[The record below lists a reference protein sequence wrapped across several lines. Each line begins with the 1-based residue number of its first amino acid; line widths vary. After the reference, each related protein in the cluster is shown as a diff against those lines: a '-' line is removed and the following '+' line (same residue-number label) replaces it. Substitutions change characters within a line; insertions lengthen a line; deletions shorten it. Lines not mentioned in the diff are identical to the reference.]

1 MADAKKSLLEFKQ
14 KVDLVLD
21 AFFEQVIAENK
32 DIDKNITDAI
42 AYAQK
47 ITMSGGKRA
56 RAAFV
61 YYGYIAAGGKERKK
75 ITQASISI
83 ELIHSFLL
91 MHDDII
97 DRDSLRHG
105 VKTTHIYYSEIAKK
119 YFKNKDCD
127 HFGNSMAIII
137 GDMLNS
143 LGNRV
148 LFESK
153 FSPEL
158 IIKALHR
165 MQDIVSSTIIG
176 ETEDVMIE
184 NFGKATEA
192 EIMKMYKNK
201 TAKYTIEG
209 PLHLGAILAGA
220 DQEFLRSLSAYSIPA
235 GIAFQIQDDILGV
248 FGNINKTGKPVG
260 SDVRQGKQTILVVK
274 ALETANSTQKEI
286 FKKCL
291 GNDALTQSDLEQF
304 RTVIIET
311 GSLEYAQKLARILIS
326 EAKQKIDQV
335 AMEEESK
342 EFLVGIADYVLNREV

>member
-1 MADAKKSLLEFKQ
+1 MTDAKKLLLEFKQ
-14 KVDLVLD
+14 KVDPMLD
-21 AFFEQVIAENK
+21 AFFERVIAENK
-32 DIDKNITDAI
+32 DVDKNITDAI
-42 AYAQK
+42 KYARK

-61 YYGYIAAGGKERKK
+61 YYGYISAGGKERKK
-75 ITQASISI
+75 IIQASISI

-97 DRDSLRHG
+97 DKDSLRHG
-105 VKTTHIYYSEIAKK
+105 VKTTHIHYSEMAKK
-119 YFKNKDCD
+119 YFKNKDQI

-143 LGNRV
+143 LGNRA

-184 NFGKATEA
+184 NYGKATEA
-192 EIMKMYKNK
+192 EIINMYKNK

-220 DQEFLRSLSAYSIPA
+220 DQKFLRMLSAYSIPA

-260 SDVRQGKQTILVVK
+260 SDVRQGKQTLLVVK
-274 ALETANSTQKEI
+274 ALENANSAQKEI
-286 FKKCL
+286 LRKCL
-291 GNDALTQSDLEQF
+291 GNDSLTQNDLNQF
-304 RTVIIET
+304 RIVITET
-311 GSLEYAQKLARILIS
+311 GSLEYAQKLAQKLIS
-326 EAKQKIDQV
+326 EAKQKIDRV
-335 AMEEESK
+335 AITEESK
-342 EFLVGIADYVLNREV
+342 YFLVGIADYMLNREV